1 MICVDSEN
9 IKNEEIRN
17 QIHLISLFINFF
29 IFILFRN
36 ISGVLSGVLGE
47 CQEGYAAVGDKC
59 YSVPG
64 LPSGFNFWTASEI
77 CSSLQGDLFHVD
89 SIDEWHQLNT
99 FLVDVLGTRPFQS
112 TIY

>member
-1 MICVDSEN
+1 MKSTWSVWSI
-9 IKNEEIRN
+9 IY
-17 QIHLISLFINFF
+17 LFF
-29 IFILFRN
+29 IFIFFGN

-99 FLVDVLGTRPFQS
+99 FLIDVLGTRPFQS